1 MKWLSTLAAI
11 LITALAMVALDPS
24 KSSGPSHF
32 AGWDGPTQLAF
43 VVIGFGAILYFWYA
57 SHLGLARLGRKN
69 IHYVGRDT
77 VKRMEAQERGED
89 PPALE

>member
-1 MKWLSTLAAI
+1 MKWSHVAAVAVGLLIAVAIDPSRATGPSIFSQWDWPGQLVFAI
-11 LITALAMVALDPS
+11 L
-24 KSSGPSHF
+24 
-32 AGWDGPTQLAF
+32 
-43 VVIGFGAILYFWYA
+43 GFGTVLYFWYA